1 METIKLSTMTGKLGP
16 SEFSPVGMMAI
27 NTNPLTNPFC
37 GKMSTTGDDSVI
49 CGDCYSIAM
58 LKGSRK
64 NCVPR
69 FQANTLLLQQRIP
82 KDYLPFLNLAYVR
95 GHGHGELKNL
105 WHYLNFSRL
114 ATKNPQTTVTLF
126 TKRRSIVNQ
135 AFKLKGYKKPN
146 NLILVYSNPIKDK
159 VISEPPKHF
168 DKVFNVTTSEH
179 TADNCTGRKC
189 IDCLNCYKHDGPKVL
204 IEKVKKRS

>member
-1 METIKLSTMTGKLGP
+1 METIKLSTMSGKLGP
-16 SEFSPVGMMAI
+16 SELSPVGMMAI

-69 FQANTLLLQQRIP
+69 FEANTLLLKRRIP
-82 KDYLPFLNLAYVR
+82 REYLPFLNLAYIR
-95 GHGHGELKNL
+95 GHGHGELTSL
-105 WHYLNFSRL
+105 WHYLNFSEI
-114 ATKNPQTTVTLF
+114 AAKNPQTTVTLF
-126 TKRRSIVNQ
+126 TKRRTIVNQ
-135 AFKLKGYKKPN
+135 AFKLKGYKKPA

-168 DKVFNVTTSEH
+168 DKVFNVTTSDHAE
-179 TADNCTGRKC
+179 DNCTGRKC
-189 IDCLNCYKHDGPKVL
+189 IDCLNCYKKDGPTVL
-204 IEKVKKRS
+204 IEKIKKRS

>member
-1 METIKLSTMTGKLGP
+1 MSGKLGP
-16 SEFSPVGMMAI
+16 SELSPVGMMAI

-69 FQANTLLLQQRIP
+69 FEANTLLLQRRIP
-82 KDYLPFLNLAYVR
+82 REYLPFLNLAYIR
-95 GHGHGELKNL
+95 GHGHGELTSL
-105 WHYLNFSRL
+105 WHYLNFSEI
-114 ATKNPQTTVTLF
+114 AAKNPQTTVTLF
-126 TKRRSIVNQ
+126 TKRRSIINQ
-135 AFKLKGYKKPN
+135 AFKLKGYKKPD

-168 DKVFNVTTSEH
+168 DKVFNVTTTDH

-189 IDCLNCYKHDGPKVL
+189 IDCLNCYKHDGPTVL
-204 IEKVKKRS
+204 IEKIKKRS

>member
-1 METIKLSTMTGKLGP
+1 MDTIKLSTMTGKLGP

-114 ATKNPQTTVTLF
+114 AAKNPQTTVTLF

-135 AFKLKGYKKPN
+135 AFKLNGYKKPN

-168 DKVFNVTTSEH
+168 DKVFIVQ
-179 TADNCTGRKC
+179 AKQDNKTNCFSSC
-189 IDCLNCYKHDGPKVL
+189 MDCLKCYTKTDTTTHIYEEIK
-204 IEKVKKRS
+204 